1 MRTVGGVFSSRTI
14 ALAGARH
21 LACIAMV
28 GQDGPDCRTLS
39 DVRKRHR
46 AACKDVC
53 VPVVR
58 LAGEAGV
65 VQWGNGS
72 TDGTNIQGNAS
83 RPKAMSSGDMTK
95 AVERVR
101 EEIAT
106 LVTQA
111 SQQEEAEEAAWGS
124 RRGEARPAA

>member
-1 MRTVGGVFSSRTI
+1 
-14 ALAGARH
+14 
-21 LACIAMV
+21 
-28 GQDGPDCRTLS
+28 
-39 DVRKRHR
+39 
-46 AACKDVC
+46 
-53 VPVVR
+53 
-58 LAGEAGV
+58 
-65 VQWGNGS
+65 
-72 TDGTNIQGNAS
+72 
-83 RPKAMSSGDMTK
+83 MTK